1 MVRHRGAP
9 LRVAGLGPLRG
20 CWEGW
25 RRAVESVP
33 WLVGI
38 VEALDVGAVFMR
50 KNAIVTCC
58 DWEEK
63 GNDPVSQQTP
73 IPSF

>member
-1 MVRHRGAP
+1 M
-9 LRVAGLGPLRG
+9 
-20 CWEGW
+20 
-25 RRAVESVP
+25 ESVP

-58 DWEEK
+58 DREEK

-73 IPSF
+73 ISPF